1 MLLMAPHDAGN
12 FISQL
17 EIRGKELCV
26 ICFNEFFCMKNAV
39 KICPKADEMKSTENL
54 SPFKRPQLIAVFNEA
69 GKFMFSEQ

>member
-26 ICFNEFFCMKNAV
+26 ICFNEFFLYEKRR
-39 KICPKADEMKSTENL
+39 ENM
-54 SPFKRPQLIAVFNEA
+54 SK
-69 GKFMFSEQ
+69 G